1 MFNLSFYKK
10 KLKKLLLPINRIIE
24 SFFTE
29 LNRSK
34 SQSIK
39 QTPIKKKIIQLDGK
53 IESFF
58 DKFKNLRKFNQN
70 KKKFFYLNN
79 KIAISIASFVILFF
93 SYFLIPAFYNED
105 KIKASLTS
113 HVLDKYDI
121 NIEFNEKVKYGLF
134 PKPFFFTKN
143 FIIK

>member
-34 SQSIK
+34 SQSSK
-39 QTPIKKKIIQLDGK
+39 QTPIKKKIIQLDSK

-58 DKFKNLRKFNQN
+58 DKFKNLKN
-70 KKKFFYLNN
+70 
-79 KIAISIASFVILFF
+79 SIR
-93 SYFLIPAFYNED
+93 
-105 KIKASLTS
+105 TR
-113 HVLDKYDI
+113 
-121 NIEFNEKVKYGLF
+121 
-134 PKPFFFTKN
+134 KN
-143 FIIK
+143 FII

>member
-10 KLKKLLLPINRIIE
+10 KLKKLLLPINKIIE
-24 SFFTE
+24 SFFTQ

-39 QTPIKKKIIQLDGK
+39 QTPLKKKIIQLAGR

-58 DKFKNLRKFNQN
+58 DKFKNLRKFTQN

-79 KIAISIASFVILFF
+79 KIAISIAS
-93 SYFLIPAFYNED
+93 
-105 KIKASLTS
+105 
-113 HVLDKYDI
+113 
-121 NIEFNEKVKYGLF
+121 
-134 PKPFFFTKN
+134 
-143 FIIK
+143 

>member
-34 SQSIK
+34 SQSNT
-39 QTPIKKKIIQLDGK
+39 QTPIKKKIIQLDGR

-70 KKKFFYLNN
+70 KKKFYHLD
-79 KIAISIASFVILFF
+79 KKVAISIACLTLLFF
-93 SYFLIPAFYNED
+93 SYFLIYR
-105 KIKASLTS
+105 
-113 HVLDKYDI
+113 
-121 NIEFNEKVKYGLF
+121 
-134 PKPFFFTKN
+134 FFWRGGGPGGSRGDSK
-143 FIIK
+143 

>member
-10 KLKKLLLPINRIIE
+10 KLKKLLLSINRTIE
-24 SFFTE
+24 RFFTE

-34 SQSIK
+34 SQSNT
-39 QTPIKKKIIQLDGK
+39 QTPIKKKIIQLDGR

-79 KIAISIASFVILFF
+79 KIAISIASLVLLFF
-93 SYFLIPAFYNED
+93 GYF
-105 KIKASLTS
+105 
-113 HVLDKYDI
+113 
-121 NIEFNEKVKYGLF
+121 
-134 PKPFFFTKN
+134 
-143 FIIK
+143 FIICWFSRLC

>member
-34 SQSIK
+34 SQKSK

-58 DKFKNLRKFNQN
+58 DKFKNLKN
-70 KKKFFYLNN
+70 
-79 KIAISIASFVILFF
+79 SIR
-93 SYFLIPAFYNED
+93 
-105 KIKASLTS
+105 TR
-113 HVLDKYDI
+113 
-121 NIEFNEKVKYGLF
+121 
-134 PKPFFFTKN
+134 KN
-143 FIIK
+143 FII